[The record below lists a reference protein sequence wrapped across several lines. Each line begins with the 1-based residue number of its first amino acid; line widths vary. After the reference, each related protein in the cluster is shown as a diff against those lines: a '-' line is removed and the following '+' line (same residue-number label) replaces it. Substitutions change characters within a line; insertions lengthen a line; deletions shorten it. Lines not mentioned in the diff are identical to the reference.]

1 MKPYRAMFFISAVF
15 HSFPGLPAMSD
26 GRDAEDNFTL
36 FRLEKRS
43 GQ

>member
-1 MKPYRAMFFISAVF
+1 MKPYRAMLFISAVL
-15 HSFPGLPAMSD
+15 HTFPGLSAMAD
-26 GRDAEDNFTL
+26 GRDAEGNSTL